1 MEGIRMVKINFT
13 EEDVVNLRNE
23 MVSHPHPRVQV
34 RMFALLLKAQGLHHK
49 KICEVLGICHDTL
62 TDYCRAYQKDGIE
75 GLKKL
80 TFYRPQSK
88 MEEYRDT
95 IEEELKKNPPATIKE
110 AAAMIEK
117 LTGIKRSDTQVRK
130 FLKKTVSKG

>member
-1 MEGIRMVKINFT
+1 MVKIDFT

-23 MVSHPHPRVQV
+23 MMSHPHPRVQV
-34 RMFALLLKAQGLHHK
+34 RMFALLLKAQGLQHK

-62 TDYCRAYQKDGIE
+62 TDYCRTYKDGGIE
-75 GLKKL
+75 ALKQL

-95 IEEELKKNPPATIKE
+95 IEEELKKNPPATIKQ

-130 FLKKTVSKG
+130 FLKKTVSKD

>member
-1 MEGIRMVKINFT
+1 MVKIDFA

-23 MVSHPHPRVQV
+23 MMSHPHPRVQK
-34 RMFALLLKAQGLHHK
+34 RMFALLLKAQSLHHK
-49 KICEVLGICHDTL
+49 KICEILGICHGTV
-62 TDYCRAYQKDGIE
+62 TDYCRTYQSGGIE

-80 TFYRPQSK
+80 DFYRPQSK

-95 IEEELKKNPPATIKE
+95 IEEELKKNPPATIKQ

-130 FLKKTVSKG
+130 FLKKTDSKD

>member
-1 MEGIRMVKINFT
+1 MEGIRMVKIDFT
-13 EEDVVNLRNE
+13 EEDVVNIRNE
-23 MVSHPHPRVQV
+23 MMSHPHPRVQL
-34 RMFALLLKAQGLHHK
+34 RMFALLLKAQGLRHK

-62 TDYCRAYQKDGIE
+62 TDYCRIYQNDGIE

-95 IEEELKKNPPATIKE
+95 IEEELKKNPPATMKE

-130 FLKKTVSKG
+130 FLKKTALKD